1 MSNGNTPP
9 PREPG
14 NNGNQDGAQPPRPKN
29 FAGVL
34 LIGLVLL
41 IVWMVV
47 RSNFQEPKNVSSPE
61 LFAYLAQGKVKEM
74 RIEQTAVQVDLKKA
88 PKDSK
93 SKTVRVVVPTQVS
106 SEWANRL
113 TELQS
118 LGVKAARNADLADE
132 QLLRLYEAA
141 AKPGGIAALDFAVHR
156 RYILSFDDVDHLLVR
171 MTEPTST
178 DKADGAGSRTD
189 SARGQQV
196 YLFTPKTIATNDS
209 RVPVR
214 ISFNRL
220 LELTNTTEVNARL
233 GIASPSEV
241 TIDLG
246 DTSKGE
252 LSWAPSAGLWENVLI
267 GLVPWILIIAFL
279 WFFVFRQMRG
289 NGMGGNVLSFG
300 KSRAKMNAHEK
311 STVTFDDVAGVE
323 EAKSEV
329 SEIVEFLKHPGKFAR
344 LGGRTPRG
352 LLLVGP
358 PGTGKTLL
366 AKAIAGEAEVPFF
379 SISGSDFVEMFV
391 GVGASRVRDLFKQ
404 ARENSPCIIFLDE
417 IDAVGRRRGAGLGGG
432 HDEREQNL
440 NAILVEMD
448 GFETDTGIIVIAAT
462 NRVDVLDPALLRP
475 GRFDREVTVELPD
488 VVGREAILRV
498 HGRKVKLHP
507 NIDLAKIARGTPG
520 FSGAELEAIV
530 NEAAIVATL
539 AQKDYV
545 CEEDLEEAR
554 DRVRWGRAKTSR
566 IMDEHEQKITAYHE
580 AGHTL
585 ISLKTPGSDPIH
597 KVTIV
602 PRGQAL
608 GATMYLPEKD
618 SYSITV
624 GKATTHLK
632 ICFGGR
638 VAEELFFDDYTSG
651 ASNDI
656 KQATAI
662 ARSMVRE
669 WGMSE
674 AIGPI
679 SYQENQEQVF
689 IGRDLGRQTSVSE
702 SMTQAIDEEVKRI
715 VTEAYSETM
724 KVLSEHKDELAKL
737 AEALLEYEVLT
748 GEEIAGL
755 MAGESVESVRER
767 IAAER
772 ASMEEHAEETPLSQ
786 PTVQTPTEPEPE
798 PKLPPGLAGEG
809 A

>member
-9 PREPG
+9 PSDPG
-14 NNGNQDGAQPPRPKN
+14 KNDNKDGGQPPRPKN

-47 RSNFQEPKNVSSPE
+47 KSNFQEPLELTSPE
-61 LFAYLAQGKVKEM
+61 LLEYLAKGQVEELK
-74 RIEQTAVQVDLKKA
+74 IEQNAIIVQLKKA
-88 PKDSK
+88 PKNSQTK
-93 SKTVRVVVPTQVS
+93 KATVVVPSQVS
-106 SEWANRL
+106 SEWADRL

-118 LGVKAARNADLADE
+118 LGTKAARNAELADDKLL
-132 QLLRLYEAA
+132 QLATAA
-141 AKPGGIAALDFAVHR
+141 DKPGGIAALDFAVHR
-156 RYILSFDDVDHLLVR
+156 RYVLNFKDTDYLLVR
-171 MTEPTST
+171 MTEPPVASEDSVT
-178 DKADGAGSRTD
+178 GSRVD
-189 SARGQQV
+189 NERGQQV
-196 YLFTPKTIATNDS
+196 YLFQPKTFPTGDS
-209 RVPVR
+209 KLPVR
-214 ISFNRL
+214 IGFNRL
-220 LELTNTTEVNARL
+220 LELTNTDVVNARL
-233 GIASPSEV
+233 GLPSPGEL

-246 DTSKGE
+246 DTKGK
-252 LSWAPSAGLWENVLI
+252 LNWATSPGLWEGVLI
-267 GLVPWILIIAFL
+267 GLLPWVLIIAFL

-289 NGMGGNVLSFG
+289 NGVGGNVLSFG
-300 KSRAKMNAHEK
+300 KSRARMSTHEK
-311 STVTFDDVAGVE
+311 STVTFNDVAGVD
-323 EAKSEV
+323 EAKAEV
-329 SEIVEFLKHPGKFAR
+329 GEVVEFLKHPGKFAR

-366 AKAIAGEAEVPFF
+366 AKAIAGEAEVPFY

-432 HDEREQNL
+432 HDEREQTL

-462 NRVDVLDPALLRP
+462 NRADVLDAALLRP
-475 GRFDREVTVELPD
+475 GRFDRQISVDLPD
-488 VVGREAILRV
+488 VGGREAILRV
-498 HGRKVKLHP
+498 HGRKVRLHP
-507 NIDLAKIARGTPG
+507 TVDLGKIARGTPG

-545 CEEDLEEAR
+545 FEDDLEEAR

-566 IMDEHEQKITAYHE
+566 IMDEQEQKVTAYHE

-585 ISLKTPGSDPIH
+585 ISILTPGADPIH

-638 VAEELFFDDYTSG
+638 IAEELFFDDYTSG

-656 KQATAI
+656 KQATSI

-674 AIGPI
+674 KLGPV
-679 SYQENQEQVF
+679 SYEESQDTVF
-689 IGRDLGRQTSVSE
+689 IGRDLGRQAQFSEATVS
-702 SMTQAIDEEVKRI
+702 AIDTEVKRI
-715 VTEAYSETM
+715 ISEAYDATRV
-724 KVLSEHKDELAKL
+724 VLAEHKDELAMI

-748 GEEIAGL
+748 REEVEGL
-755 MAGESVESVRER
+755 MAGESVEAVRER
-767 IAAER
+767 QAANR
-772 ASMEEHAEETPLSQ
+772 AAMEATSEETPLSQ
-786 PTVQTPTEPEPE
+786 PAPASPAEPE